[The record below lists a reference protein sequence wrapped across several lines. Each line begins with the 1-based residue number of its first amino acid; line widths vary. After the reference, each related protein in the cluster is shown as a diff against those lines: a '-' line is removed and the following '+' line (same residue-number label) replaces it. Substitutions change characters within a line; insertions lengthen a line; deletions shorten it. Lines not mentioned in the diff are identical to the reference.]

1 MNMNQRRV
9 WLLIGVVAVFA
20 SGVWCG
26 RATTGHVE
34 AVGAAAAAVTQDNQV
49 FEMRTYTTHDGKLAD
64 LNARFR
70 THTTKLFAKHGMK
83 NIGYWT
89 PRDSPLSPTTL
100 IYIVAHESPEAA
112 KASWAAFR
120 NDPDWQKAS
129 KASEADGK
137 IVAKLD
143 SVYLDPTDYSPLK

>member
-1 MNMNQRRV
+1 MSRTIGRIV
-9 WLLIGVVAVFA
+9 WTAVVLVAGYA
-20 SGVWCG
+20 AG
-26 RATTGHVE
+26 RA
-34 AVGAAAAAVTQDNQV
+34 ANPAAAAHAQPKSTRV
-49 FEMRTYTTHDGKLAD
+49 FELRTYTAHEGKLDA
-64 LNARFR
+64 LHSRFR
-70 THTTKLFAKHGMK
+70 DHTLKLFEKHGMK